1 MSPPKIC
8 IVGDNCVD
16 LYPVQTKK
24 FVGGNGVNTAVAVQR
39 NGIHC
44 GYLGIVGNDED
55 GKLIIETLQK
65 EKIDC
70 QRLRQSEGK
79 TAWTIVHLE
88 DGERIFFED
97 CLEVQRDFELEEK
110 DYQYLKQY
118 DWVHHTIFSN
128 WNLEGKNQF
137 QDYEKTILE
146 QASRIKESGV
156 NLSIDFSEQNNKDLI
171 QSLGP
176 MSEIGIFSRPGTL
189 DSEIPQILQCLHEAG
204 FALVIMTMGELG
216 AGAFDGQEV
225 FLSIRPRCGS
235 DRYPRCWRCL
245 HRFLPVKIC
254 QECIHSISIKTCSR
268 IFGAFLHDR
277 RCFLIIDMN
286 PGMALINLIFPPI

>member
-189 DSEIPQILQCLHEAG
+189 DSEIPQILQCLHEEG
-204 FALVIMTMGELG
+204 FALLIMTMGEQG
-216 AGAFDGQEV
+216 AAAFDGQEV
-225 FLSIRPRCGS
+225 FRQSAFAVEVIDTLGVGDAFIGSFLS
-235 DRYPRCWRCL
+235 
-245 HRFLPVKIC
+245 RFVKNASIPSALKHAA
-254 QECIHSISIKTCSR
+254 EYSAHSCTIE
-268 IFGAFLHDR
+268 GAF
-277 RCFLIIDMN
+277 
-286 PGMALINLIFPPI
+286 

>member
-1 MSPPKIC
+1 MRK
-8 IVGDNCVD
+8 
-16 LYPVQTKK
+16 T
-24 FVGGNGVNTAVAVQR
+24 
-39 NGIHC
+39 
-44 GYLGIVGNDED
+44 
-55 GKLIIETLQK
+55 
-65 EKIDC
+65 
-70 QRLRQSEGK
+70 EGK

-128 WNLEGKNQF
+128 WNLEGTNQF

-176 MSEIGIFSRPGTL
+176 MSEIGIFYKPEL
-189 DSEIPQILQCLHEAG
+189 LILKYLKSFSACMKQVL
-204 FALVIMTMGELG
+204 
-216 AGAFDGQEV
+216 
-225 FLSIRPRCGS
+225 R
-235 DRYPRCWRCL
+235 W
-245 HRFLPVKIC
+245 
-254 QECIHSISIKTCSR
+254 
-268 IFGAFLHDR
+268 
-277 RCFLIIDMN
+277 
-286 PGMALINLIFPPI
+286 